1 MKTYSVLFLSLRIS
15 TVVRLFALVCGDDED
30 RKLTSHLLTTFYF
43 KPSGEMIQDTL
54 ACHEIKLK
62 NYYMLDNRTQHIS
75 GPLRA
80 DSSPHPPNPAF
91 TWSLLRDD
99 HTWSV
104 TGRVNAYFWS
114 SEPVATLFS
123 TAKGTLQTCV
133 KLDLWRWSLFWTIWT
148 DPV

>member
-1 MKTYSVLFLSLRIS
+1 
-15 TVVRLFALVCGDDED
+15 
-30 RKLTSHLLTTFYF
+30 
-43 KPSGEMIQDTL
+43 MIQDTL

-104 TGRVNAYFWS
+104 TGRVNAYF
-114 SEPVATLFS
+114 
-123 TAKGTLQTCV
+123 
-133 KLDLWRWSLFWTIWT
+133 
-148 DPV
+148 